1 MVGRVA
7 FAMVLG
13 PGEIDS
19 NIVSCNAFVFIELL
33 EAHFFTHNDWVESSF
48 QFIVLF
54 DWFSFLYSFIFSFIR
69 HYCFIPLMLPFFF
82 SSSFMV
88 A

>member
-48 QFIVLF
+48 QFIVLLIG
-54 DWFSFLYSFIFSFIR
+54 FLSCPHPSS
-69 HYCFIPLMLPFFF
+69 PLSVINVLFL
-82 SSSFMV
+82 
-88 A
+88 